1 MSIVRDNLM
10 TRKDY
15 KPYCGNENCRFNM
28 PRTRYIGG
36 QFQCGC
42 GWRSSFEAD
51 FIEAYEAKWTEPAA
65 PKDNLRVEPLKW
77 SQDRKATVLGAT
89 WMVWP
94 YPDPLNDGLGNWLWQ
109 VVDAYPHASG
119 RFHSE
124 AEAKAAAEED
134 YEARILSF
142 IATTEGSDRG

>member
-1 MSIVRDNLM
+1 M
-10 TRKDY
+10 
-15 KPYCGNENCRFNM
+15 
-28 PRTRYIGG
+28 
-36 QFQCGC
+36 
-42 GWRSSFEAD
+42 
-51 FIEAYEAKWTEPAA
+51 
-65 PKDNLRVEPLKW
+65 EPLKW
-77 SQDRKATVLGAT
+77 SQDRKAKVLGAT

-124 AEAKAAAEED
+124 AEAKAAAEAD

-142 IATTEGSDRG
+142 IATTEGQP